1 MSDNGIQRRIKRTK
15 LREEVVMISDSAV
28 YSRLK
33 HLKDPVFPVDS
44 RIPTA
49 LKEKTVMRTEI
60 SAKFGGNAHT
70 LVHRPRDSRVDQH
83 GYTHFLCPML
93 SSDPHAPQF
102 PGAHGLLLRS
112 SSGECNELF
121 LKNSARR
128 HKVIVGLAPINWM
141 YMGEYEMTRSKPLTI
156 AEWMDVPRAVSMS
169 CRIKIMKALSNK
181 L

>member
-1 MSDNGIQRRIKRTK
+1 
-15 LREEVVMISDSAV
+15 MISDSAV

-121 LKNSARR
+121 LENSARR
-128 HKVIVGLAPINWM
+128 HKVIVGLAPITWM

-169 CRIKIMKALSNK
+169 CSIKIMKALSNK

>member
-15 LREEVVMISDSAV
+15 LSEEVVMISDSAV

-33 HLKDPVFPVDS
+33 HLKNPVFPVDS

-49 LKEKTVMRTEI
+49 LKEKTVTRPKI

-70 LVHRPRDSRVDQH
+70 LVHRPSDSRVDQH
-83 GYTHFLCPML
+83 GYTHFLCPIL

-112 SSGECNELF
+112 GSGEFDELF
-121 LKNSARR
+121 LENSARR
-128 HKVIVGLAPINWM
+128 HKVIVGLARNSWM
-141 YMGEYEMTRSKPLTI
+141 YMGEYEMTKSKPLSI
-156 AEWMDVPRAVSMS
+156 AEWMDVPRAVSMPCS
-169 CRIKIMKALSNK
+169 IKIMKALNNK
-181 L
+181 F